1 MDMLSWL
8 TLAGI
13 CALGAM
19 SPGPSLLI
27 VLRCAAAGPRQ
38 GLACAV
44 AHGGAVALYAC
55 LTAFGLAVLVT
66 HIPML
71 FAILQ
76 WGGAA
81 MLVYL
86 GWKALRAPAPSN
98 AATNNPTPEFVST
111 SRAALQGFGIAFFNP
126 KVAVFFTALFS
137 QFVSAEQ
144 MLGTKLG
151 MAGLAAGIDAIWY
164 SLVALLVTL
173 GSGRGWLSANAA
185 HRLQQVF
192 GVLLLGLAARLVFS
206 IQ

>member
-8 TLAGI
+8 SLAGI

-38 GLACAV
+38 GLACAM
-44 AHGGAVALYAC
+44 AHGGAIALYAC
-55 LTAFGLAVLVT
+55 LTAFGLAALVT
-66 HIPML
+66 HTPML
-71 FAILQ
+71 FTLLQ

-86 GWKALRAPAPSN
+86 GWKALRAPAPSSTSVN
-98 AATNNPTPEFVST
+98 TPIPEFVSV

-126 KVAVFFTALFS
+126 KVAIFFTALFS

-144 MLGTKLG
+144 VLSTKLG

-164 SLVALLVTL
+164 VLVTLLVTL
-173 GSGRGWLSANAA
+173 GSGRGWLNPGAA

-192 GVLLLGLAARLVFS
+192 GVLLLGLAARMVFS
-206 IQ
+206 V